1 MEYKNSR
8 TVGKEFEVNFAG
20 FSAEHALMKGDE
32 VKKKN
37 LGKFEI

>member
-1 MEYKNSR
+1 MEYKNSG
-8 TVGKEFEVNFAG
+8 TIDKEFEVDFTGFA
-20 FSAEHALMKGDE
+20 AEHALMNEDE